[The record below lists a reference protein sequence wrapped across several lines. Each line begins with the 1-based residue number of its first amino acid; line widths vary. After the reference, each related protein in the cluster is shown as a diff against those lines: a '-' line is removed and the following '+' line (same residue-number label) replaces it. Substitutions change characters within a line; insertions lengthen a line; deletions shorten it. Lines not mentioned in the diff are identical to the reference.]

1 MTKTQKA
8 NSATFLATGTAS
20 IDAVDDAPLTT
31 ADVVRELK
39 KEALDV
45 YGTRGKFSDAMS
57 EPDNTVGR
65 YFRGEREMPAV
76 GRPRWTLV
84 AAFAK
89 RDLARLASRDI
100 QHLDVVTGSGS
111 RRICQFIERWGRPG
125 WPIRIGVVTDAA
137 QPKSVRV
144 DHVNGR

>member
-1 MTKTQKA
+1 MDKTQKA
-8 NSATFLATGTAS
+8 SSATFLATGTAS

-65 YFRGEREMPAV
+65 YFRGEREMPADFLLRAIV
-76 GRPRWTLV
+76 LLGVTPEQF
-84 AAFAK
+84 FAN
-89 RDLARLASRDI
+89 ARATR
-100 QHLDVVTGSGS
+100 
-111 RRICQFIERWGRPG
+111 
-125 WPIRIGVVTDAA
+125 
-137 QPKSVRV
+137 SVPTKG
-144 DHVNGR
+144 D